1 TLAGGFAAGLKPTGN
16 KDPFALRRA
25 ALGLA
30 RTLIE
35 GGIELDLP
43 AALAAAIAALPPG
56 DAGIA
61 AFQQSLAGGVPGS
74 PAGEL
79 YDFILERLR
88 GYYADRGV
96 PARHFSAVAALRPVS
111 LRDFD
116 RRLAAI
122 ADFAQRPEAEAL
134 AAADKRIRNILR
146 KADDAVAD
154 TVDAGLLLEPAEQAL
169 ATAVET
175 AWAEAGP
182 ALEAGDYV

>member
-1 TLAGGFAAGLKPTGN
+1 
-16 KDPFALRRA
+16 
-25 ALGLA
+25 
-30 RTLIE
+30 
-35 GGIELDLP
+35 
-43 AALAAAIAALPPG
+43 
-56 DAGIA
+56 
-61 AFQQSLAGGVPGS
+61 
-74 PAGEL
+74 
-79 YDFILERLR
+79 
-88 GYYADRGV
+88 
-96 PARHFSAVAALRPVS
+96 HFSAVAALRPVS

-169 ATAVET
+169 ATAVES

-182 ALEAGDYV
+182 ALEAGDYVAALARLAALRPQVDAFFDTVMVNAEDPALRANRLGLLQRLARRLGAVAQLGELSG